1 MDGLSP
7 ARNERAAQT
16 LLLAFLATVVM
27 LFAGFTSAWLIRRTG
42 SDWGRLE
49 LPWLAYANTA
59 ALALSSLTLE
69 LARPRRTPAW
79 FAALGCECLGPTAC
93 TVQGTARRALT
104 ATLALGL
111 LFLAGQVALWLA
123 LSKSGAFVTSTPQGA
138 FLFLLSAVHGLH
150 LLGGLAALGWL
161 LHRRAAPRLA
171 AVYWHFLGLTWLYV
185 LCLLHLR

>member
-7 ARNERAAQT
+7 SPNERAAET

-49 LPWLAYANTA
+49 LPPLAYVNT
-59 ALALSSLTLE
+59 LVLVLSSLTLE
-69 LARPRRTPAW
+69 RARRTR
-79 FAALGCECLGPTAC
+79 
-93 TVQGTARRALT
+93 RRAWLRT
-104 ATLALGL
+104 TLALGL
-111 LFLAGQVALWLA
+111 AFLVGQLLLWRA
-123 LSKSGAFVTSTPQGA
+123 LSEGGAFVSATPQGA

-150 LLGGLAALGWL
+150 LLGGLGALGWL
-161 LHRRAAPRLA
+161 GWFARGTAAPRLA

-185 LCLLHLR
+185 LFLFHLR